1 MTKQNQT
8 TQPVAAQNDVTITAP
23 NFKTAHFKIR
33 GTAPLVI
40 NRFSQK
46 ATNMMME
53 AQAAGSLA
61 KKKGKA
67 KEAKDFDALYEGA
80 RHISHDGW
88 DGLSAM
94 SVKHAMV
101 GACRAIDFKMTQ
113 AKIAFFVEPDGF
125 DRVDGDPLIRITK
138 GTPNRVDHHV
148 RNASGVADIRPRP
161 MWAAGWEATVRV
173 KFDADLLTI
182 SDIANL
188 LMRAGLQ
195 NGIHE
200 GRPASKMS
208 VGMGWGTFEVCG
220 D

>member
-1 MTKQNQT
+1 
-8 TQPVAAQNDVTITAP
+8 
-23 NFKTAHFKIR
+23 
-33 GTAPLVI
+33 
-40 NRFSQK
+40 
-46 ATNMMME
+46 
-53 AQAAGSLA
+53 
-61 KKKGKA
+61 
-67 KEAKDFDALYEGA
+67 
-80 RHISHDGW
+80 
-88 DGLSAM
+88 
-94 SVKHAMV
+94 
-101 GACRAIDFKMTQ
+101 
-113 AKIAFFVEPDGF
+113 
-125 DRVDGDPLIRITK
+125 
-138 GTPNRVDHHV
+138 
-148 RNASGVADIRPRP
+148 